1 MRKLRIAALFLMV
14 AAASPACK
22 KDSKAT
28 DPPVSPPAN
37 GTRLQLSLDSLYL
50 YAKETYLWY
59 DALPDYNTFNP
70 RGFAGDDELT
80 SLKSELYKISQYKIN
95 PTTTKP
101 YEFTGTVNR
110 PKYSFVET
118 GNAAQ
123 GIKGSVDLDGQGDD
137 FGLGLVIASDPNGN
151 RFVYVRFVEKGS
163 TAALAGITRGC
174 RVLTMNGATVSTDA
188 NTINN
193 ALNAATMTLTLQKAL
208 PDNTNFSANLT
219 KGTYT
224 NDPVYNYKIYPA
236 NGTNITGYLNF
247 ARFSQLT
254 NAQPTLDK
262 AFQDFSAAGVNN
274 LVIDLRYNGG
284 GYVATFEYLANLIAP
299 ASLTGQ
305 VMYKETYNTL
315 MQNGQA
321 PILKYIPLLGADGKQ
336 RTGSGGRL
344 LTYADVD
351 YTTAGNTYKFSKKGS
366 LGTIKNVVFIVSGNT
381 ASASELTINSLRAYP
396 DKMTVKLVGSAST
409 YGKPVGFFGIGIDKF
424 TVYMSQF
431 TSVNAKNEGEYYA
444 GFPVDISSTDDIQ
457 HDFGNTAEDGLAKAL
472 AFINTG
478 LGGRT
483 ASPELLMNIN
493 GRVMNASSVT
503 MQNVGGEGFV
513 GMVEE
518 RVRLKQ

>member
-1 MRKLRIAALFLMV
+1 MRKLRIAALCVMV
-14 AAASPACK
+14 AAASSACK
-22 KDSKAT
+22 KDPKAT
-28 DPPVSPPAN
+28 PPPTPPE

-59 DALPDYNTFNP
+59 DVLPDYNTFNP
-70 RGFAGDDELT
+70 RSFAGDDELT
-80 SLKSELYKISQYKIN
+80 SLKAELYKISQYKIN
-95 PTTTKP
+95 SVTSQP
-101 YEFTGTVNR
+101 YEYTGTVNR

-123 GIKGSVDLDGQGDD
+123 GIKGSIDLDGQGNDM
-137 FGLGLVIASDPNGN
+137 GIGLVIASDGTNKY
-151 RFVYVRFVEKGS
+151 VYVRFVEKGS
-163 TAALAGITRGC
+163 SADLAGITRGC
-174 RVLTMNGATVSTDA
+174 RVTTMNGAAVSTDA
-188 NTINN
+188 TTLNN
-193 ALNAATMTLTLQKAL
+193 ALNANSMSLTLQRAI
-208 PDNTNFSANLT
+208 PASGTFSANLT

-224 NDPVYNYKIYPA
+224 NDPVTVYKTFPA
-236 NGTNITGYLNF
+236 SGTNITGYLNL
-247 ARFSQLT
+247 ARFSQLSV
-254 NAQPTLDK
+254 AQPTMDK
-262 AFQDFSAAGVNN
+262 AFQEFATKGVNN
-274 LVIDLRYNGG
+274 LIIDLRYNGG

-315 MQNGQA
+315 MQNGNA

-351 YTTAGNTYKFSKKGS
+351 YSTTANTYKFSKKGT

-381 ASASELTINSLRAYP
+381 ASASELTINSLKAYP
-396 DKMTVKLVGSAST
+396 ANMTVKLVGSATT

-431 TSVNAKNEGEYYA
+431 TSVNANGEGGYFA
-444 GFPVDISSTDDIQ
+444 GMTVDIASTDDIQ
-457 HDFGNTAEDGLAKAL
+457 HDFGDAAENGISKAL

-478 LGGRT
+478 AGGRT
-483 ASPELLMNIN
+483 SNDRLMTIN
-493 GRVMNASSVT
+493 GRVVNADAVT
-503 MQNVGGEGFV
+503 LKQVGGESFN

-518 RVRLKQ
+518 RVRLK

>member
-22 KDSKAT
+22 KDSKAG
-28 DPPVSPPAN
+28 DPPVSPPAS
-37 GTRLQLSLDSLYL
+37 GTRVQLSLDSLYL

-70 RGFAGDDELT
+70 RGFAGDDDLT
-80 SLKSELYKISQYKIN
+80 SLKAELYKISQYKIN
-95 PTTTKP
+95 PATTQP
-101 YEFTGTVNR
+101 YEYTGTVNR

-123 GIKGSVDLDGQGDD
+123 GIKGSVDLEGQGND
-137 FGLGLVIASDPNGN
+137 FGLGLVIATSGAN
-151 RFVYVRFVEKGS
+151 RYVYVRFVEKGS

-174 RVLTMNGATVSTDA
+174 RVLTMNGSTVSTDA
-188 NTINN
+188 TTINN

-208 PDNTNFSANLT
+208 PDVTTFSANLT

-247 ARFSQLT
+247 ARFSQLS

-262 AFQDFSAAGVNN
+262 AFQDFTAAGVNN

-299 ASLTGQ
+299 ASITGQ

-336 RTGSGGRL
+336 RTGNGGRL

-351 YTTAGNTYKFSKKGS
+351 YTTAGNTYKFSKKGT

-381 ASASELTINSLRAYP
+381 ASASELTINSLKPY
-396 DKMTVKLVGSAST
+396 MTVKLVGSATT

-431 TSVNAKNEGEYYA
+431 TSVNSKDEGGYFA
-444 GFPVDISSTDDIQ
+444 GFPVDISSNDDIQ
-457 HDFGNTAEDGLAKAL
+457 HDFGDPAEDGVLKAL
-472 AFINTG
+472 TFINTG
-478 LGGRT
+478 LGGRA
-483 ASPELLMNIN
+483 ASPETLMNIN
-493 GRVMNASSVT
+493 GRVMSATT

-518 RVRLKQ
+518 RVRIK

>member
-1 MRKLRIAALFLMV
+1 MRKLRIAALCVMV
-14 AAASPACK
+14 AAASSACK
-22 KDSKAT
+22 KDSKKDT
-28 DPPVSPPAN
+28 PTPNPPT

-70 RGFAGDDELT
+70 RGFAGTDDQT
-80 SLKSELYKISQYKIN
+80 SLEAELYQISQYKIN
-95 PTTTKP
+95 PKTSKP
-101 YEFTGTVNR
+101 YEYTGSNR
-110 PKYSFVET
+110 PKYSFIEK

-123 GIKGSVDLDGQGDD
+123 GIKGTVDLDGQGND
-137 FGLGLVIASDPNGN
+137 FGLGLVIVTDASTTLKY
-151 RFVYVRFVEKGS
+151 VYVRYVEKGS
-163 TAALAGITRGC
+163 SAATAGITRGC
-174 RVLTMNGATVSTDA
+174 RIITMNGAPVSTNPSTLNSTLDA
-188 NTINN
+188 GGN
-193 ALNAATMTLTLQKAL
+193 MSLTLQRAA
-208 PDNTNFSANLT
+208 PAVGTFTANLT

-224 NDPVYNYKIYPA
+224 NDPVIYKVLPA
-236 NGTNITGYLNF
+236 NGTNITGYLNL
-247 ARFSQLT
+247 ARFSQLS
-254 NAQPTLDK
+254 NVQPGLDK

-305 VMYKETYNTL
+305 VMYKETFNTL
-315 MQNGQA
+315 LQTNKA
-321 PILKYIPLLGADGKQ
+321 PILASIPLLGADGKQ

-351 YTTAGNTYKFSKKGS
+351 YSTAGNTYKFSKKGN

-381 ASASELTINSLRAYP
+381 ASASELTINSLKAYP
-396 DKMTVKLVGSAST
+396 NQMTVKIVGSATT

-431 TSVNAKNEGEYYA
+431 TSVNAKDEGEYYA
-444 GFPVDISSTDDIQ
+444 GFPVDISSTDDVLR
-457 HDFGNTAEDGLAKAL
+457 DFGDVEENGLFKAL

-478 LGGRT
+478 AGGRT
-483 ASPELLMNIN
+483 TDDRLMTIN
-493 GRVMNASSVT
+493 GRVTNASSLT
-503 MQNVGGEGFV
+503 IQNVGDGGFN

-518 RVRLKQ
+518 RINLK

>member
-1 MRKLRIAALFLMV
+1 MRKLRIAALCLMV
-14 AAASPACK
+14 AAVSSACK
-22 KDSKAT
+22 KDPKT
-28 DPPVSPPAN
+28 DTPVPPPVAT

-59 DALPDYNTFNP
+59 DAIPDYNTFNP
-70 RGFAGDDELT
+70 RGYAGSDDLT
-80 SLKSELYKISQYKIN
+80 SLQNELFKISQYKIN
-95 PTTTKP
+95 PATTKP
-101 YEFTGTVNR
+101 YEYNTSSPSR

-123 GIKGSVDLDGQGDD
+123 GIKGTVDLDGQGND
-137 FGLGLVIASDPNGN
+137 FGLGLVVATSGSN
-151 RFVYVRFVEKGS
+151 RYVFVRFVEKGS

-174 RVLTMNGATVSTDA
+174 RIITMNGSAVSTDPG
-188 NTINN
+188 TINN
-193 ALNAATMTLTLQKAL
+193 ILEAGGTMSLTLQRAL
-208 PDNTNFSANLT
+208 PATGTFTANLT
-219 KGTYT
+219 KGAYT
-224 NDPVYNYKIYPA
+224 NDPVIYKVLPA
-236 NGTNITGYLNF
+236 SGTNITGYLNL

-254 NAQPTLDK
+254 NVQPGLDK

-274 LVIDLRYNGG
+274 LVVDLRYNGG

-305 VMYKETYNTL
+305 VMYKETFNTL
-315 MQNGQA
+315 LQTGKA
-321 PILKYIPLLGADGKQ
+321 PILASIPLLDASGKQ
-336 RTGSGGRL
+336 RTGNGGKL

-351 YTTAGNTYKFSKKGS
+351 YSTAGNTYKFSKKGN

-396 DKMTVKLVGSAST
+396 NNMTVKLVGSATT

-431 TSVNAKNEGEYYA
+431 TSVNAKDQGEYYA

-457 HDFGNTAEDGLAKAL
+457 RDFGDPVEDGLAKAL

-478 LGGRT
+478 AGGRT
-483 ASPELLMNIN
+483 SSDRLMSIN
-493 GRVMNASSVT
+493 GRVMNASSVSLE
-503 MQNVGGEGFV
+503 NVGAEGFN

-518 RVRLKQ
+518 RIRLK